1 MTTSIAAA
9 SPHPWWGLR
18 RLRRWGPARR
28 PTVTIAAGF
37 IALVVIAAVFASPLS
52 PYAPNA
58 GSLAHRLA
66 EPGTTGHLLGTDGQ
80 GRDVLSRLIWGAGS
94 TLISGLAPVAAAT
107 ALGTVLGVIAGLGG
121 RWIEGIVMRVLDV
134 LFAFPAVLLAI
145 ALSAALGAGEGNT
158 IISLTV
164 VLIPPIARVAVV
176 EVKAIRRQD
185 YMEVARASGAS
196 WPRIV
201 LWQVLPN
208 AGPAVLTYA
217 TTLIGLSIVYSAG
230 LSLLGLGVQ
239 PPQPAW
245 GETLN
250 DLRQNIFETPALALV
265 PAIAIF
271 LLSAAFN
278 VVGDSLALRFG
289 GRATEVPSP

>member
-52 PYAPNA
+52 PYSPNA

>member
-1 MTTSIAAA
+1 MTTSAAA
-9 SPHPWWGLR
+9 SPHP
-18 RLRRWGPARR
+18 RWGVRRITRRGTVRR
-28 PTVTIAAGF
+28 PMVTIAVGF
-37 IALVVIAAVFASPLS
+37 IALVVIAAVFASMFS
-52 PYAPNA
+52 PYSPNA
-58 GSLAHRLA
+58 GNLVHRLA
-66 EPGTTGHLLGTDGQ
+66 EPGTAGHLLGTDGE
-80 GRDVLSRLIWGAGS
+80 GRDVLSRLIWGAGA

-107 ALGTVLGVIAGLGG
+107 VLGTVLGVIAGLGS
-121 RWIEGIVMRVLDV
+121 RWIDGIVMRVLDV

-145 ALSAALGAGEGNT
+145 ALSAALGAGERNT

-164 VLIPPIARVAVV
+164 VLIPPIARVAVI
-176 EVKAIRRQD
+176 EVKAIRRHD
-185 YMEVARASGAS
+185 YMEVARASGAG

-208 AGPAVLTYA
+208 VGPAVLTYA

-250 DLRQNIFETPALALV
+250 DLRQTIFETPALALV

-289 GRATEVPSP
+289 GRATEALAR